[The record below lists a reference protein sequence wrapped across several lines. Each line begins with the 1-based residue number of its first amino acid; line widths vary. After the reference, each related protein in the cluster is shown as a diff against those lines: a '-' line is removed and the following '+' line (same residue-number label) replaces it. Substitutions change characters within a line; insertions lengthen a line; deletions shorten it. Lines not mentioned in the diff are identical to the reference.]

1 MATESWPGVLRGP
14 ELRAKVGVR
23 KQCLQHGYIHRL
35 RHVRMTSDQ
44 NSAGLLHCALQIDL
58 DTIETSNLNRQ
69 FLFRKQHVGQSKA
82 STAASVIKGI
92 KPAAAIVPH
101 HANVKEQRFGVDYI
115 QGFSLVLNGL
125 DNLEARRH
133 VNRLAMAAR
142 VPLVESGTAGY
153 LGQVTVHVKGATECF
168 ECAPKAVPKSFP
180 ICTLR
185 NTPDKPIHCVVWAKD
200 LLFPRL
206 FGKVEE
212 VTGRAVV
219 EEATDLD
226 DQSGA
231 KPPQPDPEAP
241 VGTSADAEGGPVK
254 ADNEQQGDEDTA
266 PQPAADEASFFVRG
280 PDEAPGQYARRIFTR
295 MFTQDIQRL
304 AAMKDLWKSRQPPI
318 PLDLGALL
326 HLTEPGPPAEA
337 EALAGAPESAC
348 RQLGLTDPN
357 KPGHQL
363 NSQLSNTVGA
373 VQQEPSK
380 PASSGPDPASSIAN
394 TLPPGV
400 WSVLDAAAVFVRCIE
415 LFLTHRQDQLGSAV
429 FDKDDD
435 LAVEFVTAAS
445 NLRAMCYA
453 IPTQSLFAAKGMA
466 GNIIHAIASTNA
478 IISGLIVVEALKLL
492 AGCQPAL
499 RSTYLHDLYPGCRS
513 LLGPSAPAPPN
524 PACLACGKAL
534 ASLRVNLHTFTLSRL
549 LDEVIKKRLA
559 VNVPMLMA
567 GGFMYEE
574 GEGLEEDEVEAYRRM
589 LALPLAQLPG
599 GALAGGGLMHV
610 SDESQAFT
618 MDLLLQHQEAF
629 DELEVPEGFILV
641 GAGSTQPAPA
651 PAPGPEPPV
660 AAGIAAAAEGAG
672 PGPVEKESAAS
683 SPGPAAGLKYTEDAG
698 GVVVLEDSGD
708 EAPRDSTKQ
717 VAADAPHGLKRS
729 ADAAT
734 ATEVPAPKKHKQ
746 QARQDGEADVVVLDD
761 D

>member
-1 MATESWPGVLRGP
+1 MATESWPGVLRSP
-14 ELRAKVGVR
+14 ELRAKIKTARVLCVG
-23 KQCLQHGYIHRL
+23 
-35 RHVRMTSDQ
+35 
-44 NSAGLLHCALQIDL
+44 AGGIGCELLKTLVCTGFENIEVIDL

-212 VTGRAVV
+212 VT
-219 EEATDLD
+219 DLD

-266 PQPAADEASFFVRG
+266 SQPAADEASFFVRG

-337 EALAGAPESAC
+337 EALAAGAPESAC

-357 KPGHQL
+357 K
-363 NSQLSNTVGA
+363 
-373 VQQEPSK
+373 
-380 PASSGPDPASSIAN
+380 
-394 TLPPGV
+394 V
-400 WSVLDAAAVFVRCIE
+400 WSVRDAAAVFVRCIE
-415 LFLTHRQDQLGSAV
+415 LFLSHRQDQLGSAV

-492 AGCQPAL
+492 AGCQLAL

-549 LDEVIKKRLA
+549 LEEVIKKRLA

-629 DELEVPEGFILV
+629 DEVEVPEGFILI

-660 AAGIAAAAEGAG
+660 AAGIAAAAEG

>member
-1 MATESWPGVLRGP
+1 NISRSSISNVRDTLAARQHMATESWPGVLRSP
-14 ELRAKVGVR
+14 ELRTKVGVR
-23 KQCLQHGYIHRL
+23 KQRLQHGSIHSL
-35 RHVRMTSDQ
+35 RHVRIASDQ
-44 NSAGLLHCALQIDL
+44 NSAGVMCGRGWHRMRAVEDAGVHGFRKHRSGLLHCALQIDL

-212 VTGRAVV
+212 VT
-219 EEATDLD
+219 DLD

-231 KPPQPDPEAP
+231 KPPQPDPEGP
-241 VGTSADAEGGPVK
+241 VGTSADAEGGLVK
-254 ADNEQQGDEDTA
+254 ADDEQQGDEDTA

-304 AAMKDLWKSRQPPI
+304 AAMKPECDLEQDLWKSRQPPI

-326 HLTEPGPPAEA
+326 HLTEPGPPAES

-348 RQLGLTDPN
+348 RQLGLTNPN
-357 KPGHQL
+357 K
-363 NSQLSNTVGA
+363 
-373 VQQEPSK
+373 
-380 PASSGPDPASSIAN
+380 
-394 TLPPGV
+394 V
-400 WSVLDAAAVFVRCIE
+400 WSVRDAAAVFVRCIE
-415 LFLTHRQDQLGSAV
+415 LFLSHRQDQLGSAV

-549 LDEVIKKRLA
+549 LEEVIKKRLA

-589 LALPLAQLPG
+589 LPLPLAQLPG

-698 GVVVLEDSGD
+698 GVVVLRRQRRRGATGQHKAGSG
-708 EAPRDSTKQ
+708 
-717 VAADAPHGLKRS
+717 
-729 ADAAT
+729 
-734 ATEVPAPKKHKQ
+734 
-746 QARQDGEADVVVLDD
+746 
-761 D
+761 